1 MKFFGKKEMYYFV
14 RHGQTEY
21 SEINGKIYQGFG
33 VNLSP
38 LSDEGIRQIENTAK
52 DERLSGADIIISS
65 PYTRALQSAA
75 IISKVT
81 SVPLVVETDLHEWLA
96 NKNYVYESDETAKK
110 AYLEYE
116 ANHGRY
122 PENEQRLWEDA
133 DTIKKRVVRVL
144 KKYSRYDKVIV
155 VCHGT
160 MIAATTGEKRPD
172 NGQIVE
178 FELPVGR

>member
-1 MKFFGKKEMYYFV
+1 MFYFV
-14 RHGQTEY
+14 RHGQVDY
-21 SEINGKIYQGFG
+21 SEINCKIYQGFG

-38 LSDEGIRQIENTAK
+38 LSEEGVRQIEETAK

-65 PYTRALQSAA
+65 PYTRAVQSAA

-81 SVPLVVETDLHEWLA
+81 NAPLVVETDLHEWLA
-96 NKNYVYESDETAKK
+96 NKNYVYESDETAKR

-116 ANHGRY
+116 ENHGRY
-122 PENEQRLWEDA
+122 PQGEKRLWEDA
-133 DTIKKRVVRVL
+133 ETIKKRVVRVL
-144 KKYSRYDKVIV
+144 KKYSGYDKVIV

-160 MIAATTGEKRPD
+160 MIAATTGEKRPV

-178 FELPVGR
+178 FGLSDGI